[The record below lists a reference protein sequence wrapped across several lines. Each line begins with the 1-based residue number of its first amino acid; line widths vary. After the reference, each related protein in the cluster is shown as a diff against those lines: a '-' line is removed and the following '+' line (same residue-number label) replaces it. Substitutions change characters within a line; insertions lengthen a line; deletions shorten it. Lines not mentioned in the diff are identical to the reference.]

1 MRVLLEVE
9 TAVQFDDSN
18 VIVEVARVELR
29 VVLDL
34 QDVHLHVG
42 VELGVAVDIPLAQ
55 PDSELLGSELV
66 DAVGGRDEVTGV
78 DESGP
83 TGVDIVVLILL

>member
-9 TAVQFDDSN
+9 TAVQLDDSN

-55 PDSELLGSELV
+55 PHPELLRSELV
-66 DAVGGRDEVTGV
+66 DAVSGRDEVTGV
-78 DESGP
+78 DQSGP
-83 TGVDIVVLILL
+83 TGVDIIVLILL